1 MIFKLQVK
9 KPPFYFSWN
18 FPAILYM
25 VQMITLYFIINIL
38 KAFLMQQIQITFM
51 HTSQL
56 QFHCMRF
63 HDRKSVEKKG
73 MFIRFS

>member
-18 FPAILYM
+18 FLAILYM
-25 VQMITLYFIINIL
+25 VEVITLYFIINIL
-38 KAFLMQQIQITFM
+38 KAFLMQTNTFM
-51 HTSQL
+51 HTLQL

-63 HDRKSVEKKG
+63 HVPKSAEKKG